1 MDSIAQKAQ
10 QYLDN
15 LIRGLAYAAE
25 KIAQLEHLS
34 PNQAEYNLIFK
45 KLQKSIP
52 RATTNMRLFQQ
63 QAIQLPLSTELSESI
78 RQNNAQLNQFARRFI
93 MRNTLPENALSDLKS
108 LSLIQLQRDFRQ
120 FLFNQNTTEME
131 ML

>member
-34 PNQAEYNLIFK
+34 PNQAEHNLIFK

-78 RQNNAQLNQFARRFI
+78 RQNNAQLDQFARRFI

-108 LSLIQLQRDFRQ
+108 LPLIQLQRDFRQ
-120 FLFNQNTTEME
+120 FLFNKNPTEME